1 MCASGRYECMQ
12 RAQQV
17 DDFDSVLEPFHAPN
31 KEVSVTQA
39 MLRPQMCHVRKLT
52 LHSVFILV

>member
-1 MCASGRYECMQ
+1 MQ